1 MTRRSAAQLDAII
14 DDLTVDAYGDD
25 EQLSGFLVGAD
36 EALVRGERA
45 SIVGV
50 DVEILAVD
58 SGPDERT
65 GLFAR
70 VRRNGQSYEVTLADL
85 SFPARSAL
93 GLVVAAYRRW
103 QGRR

>member
-1 MTRRSAAQLDAII
+1 MTRPMAQQLDAII
-14 DDLTVDAYGDD
+14 EELTLDAYGDE

-36 EALVRGERA
+36 KALVRGERA

-50 DVEILAVD
+50 EIEVLAVD

-65 GLFAR
+65 GLLAR
-70 VRRNGQSYEVTLADL
+70 VRREGQRYEVTLADL
-85 SFPARSAL
+85 SFGSEL
-93 GLVVAAYRRW
+93 GLVVAAYRLW